1 MSKIDSKRI
10 RAYPTATLRE
20 DEELPVHHIP
30 GQREETKG
38 DRPWKEVA
46 EVLGVHPQT
55 CIDAHASAMKKLGP
69 PLRAIAEEKGADPEE
84 VIRIFTELLG
94 DTQE

>member
-1 MSKIDSKRI
+1 MSKIESKRI

-55 CIDAHASAMKKLGP
+55 CIDNYMSAMKKLGP
-69 PLRAIAEEKGADPEE
+69 ALRTIAEETGTDPEE
-84 VIRIFTELLG
+84 VISILIELLG